1 MNPMIKKTSHKKQR
15 FYQIFLPII
24 IFLILISAANTYLI
38 SLSIIGPLDLHIF
51 GDISIIYLSIL
62 SIPLLLLD
70 LAVIIASV
78 VFFNRAGKWLQG
90 KLPLLGNIFSRIK
103 AGSENICRSS
113 TKPFIFLNSVL
124 SVVEKRNKDKG

>member
-1 MNPMIKKTSHKKQR
+1 MNPMIEKTNHKKQR
-15 FYQIFLPII
+15 FYQILLPII
-24 IFLILISAANTYLI
+24 IFLILISAASAHLV
-38 SLSIIGPLDLHIF
+38 SLSIIGPLDLRMF
-51 GDISIIYLSIL
+51 GDISLIYLLLL

-70 LAVIIASV
+70 LAMIIASV

-103 AGSENICRSS
+103 AILENICRSS

-124 SVVEKRNKDKG
+124 SVFEKKNKDKG